1 MKTENHF
8 SFLGFFDATNN
19 YLWVKTKANEP
30 KKDFKKL
37 NNSYLTK
44 FGRKN
49 VNYISLWPLK
59 FLTNYLTTH

>member
-1 MKTENHF
+1 MKTENHS
-8 SFLGFFDATNN
+8 SFLGFFDAASDF
-19 YLWVKTKANEP
+19 LRVKTKANEP
-30 KKDFKKL
+30 KKDFMKL
-37 NNSYLTK
+37 NNSHLTK